1 MDFIELKAALRL
13 FGKTVV
19 ANSKKNLDSNSPLA
33 KSIKFN
39 LKDNPQSLEMDFL
52 MKEYGLFHDQGVRG

>member
-1 MDFIELKAALRL
+1 MDFIELKEALRL

-39 LKDNPQSLEMDFL
+39 LRIWIVS
-52 MKEYGLFHDQGVRG
+52 RSRCSW